1 MFKRKINACSGQKE
15 DLVTFSD
22 AIESRSK
29 DSAIGTL
36 VNDVM
41 TQSLKTVEVNSE
53 EKFHPEVCSNQQFP

>member
-1 MFKRKINACSGQKE
+1 M
-15 DLVTFSD
+15 TFSD